1 MNKNIAACLMKERE
15 EKKNPSCCI
24 NLNVFYTG
32 GGDWLSVERVRRW
45 SHLVTLSLRVGR
57 SPELQRA
64 SVDVKSTQL
73 CGQRRRHQLIV
84 LKQQQQQQ

>member
-1 MNKNIAACLMKERE
+1 MTDEGKRRKR
-15 EKKNPSCCI
+15 KKKTDLRCCI
-24 NLNVFYTG
+24 NLKVFNTG
-32 GGDWLSVERVRRW
+32 GKKCLSVERVRRG

-84 LKQQQQQQ
+84 LKQQQQ